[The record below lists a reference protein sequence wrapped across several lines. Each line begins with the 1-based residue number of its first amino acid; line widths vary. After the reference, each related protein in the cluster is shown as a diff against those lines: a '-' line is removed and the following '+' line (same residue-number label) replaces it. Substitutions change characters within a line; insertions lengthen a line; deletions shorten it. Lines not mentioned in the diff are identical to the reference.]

1 MTEQIVAILIG
12 WLIAASILIIQHLL
26 WAGTS
31 AQVRYLLG
39 TGAICVGCSLTGAIL
54 ENALLVIGPWAIAS
68 SGLVVLVIHWFEAEQ
83 VTKQRQAR
91 KTGELVGAARGL
103 LQELNNDGQS
113 SLEQT
118 RSKN

>member
-1 MTEQIVAILIG
+1 VTEQIVAILIG
-12 WLIAASILIIQHLL
+12 WLITAAILVIQHLL
-26 WAGTS
+26 WASTS

-54 ENALLVIGPWAIAS
+54 ENPLLIIAPWAIAS
-68 SGLVVLVIHWFEAEQ
+68 SGLVVLAIHWFEAEQ

-103 LQELNNDGQS
+103 LKELQDGQS
-113 SLEQT
+113 SMEQN
-118 RSKN
+118 RSRN